1 MGLAVRLSSDFKD
14 FYDDELNSRANLQNL
29 KTDTV
34 GSNLKTLL
42 FSRNI
47 KDRRH
52 RSLDLSFLHSSG
64 LSILG
69 LKPVSDFQLLGYDTK
84 ILVYT
89 RPCEHGGNGK
99 LVLDNREA
107 QELYPNMPARI
118 WVKHSETNG
127 ITLKC
132 LQIGLRRFRVILW
145 NNTGTS
151 GCLEETGKGL
161 SDLRDKKVVSIDEIP
176 CGHLGISEYPIY
188 SIDYISTDEGLK
200 AIDYNEVENLSSL
213 GFDKVMSS
221 SEVCDEI
228 QKFYD
233 TKFN

>member
-14 FYDDELNSRANLQNL
+14 YYDDELNLRTDLQISKRSSL
-29 KTDTV
+29 KV
-34 GSNLKTLL
+34 LIFG
-42 FSRNI
+42 RNI

-52 RSLDLSFLHSSG
+52 RSLDLSFLQSSG
-64 LSILG
+64 LSVLG
-69 LKPVSDFQLLGYDTK
+69 LKPVSDFQLLEYDTK

-89 RPCEHGGNGK
+89 RPCEHGGTGK

-107 QELYPNMPARI
+107 QELYPNMPARV

-145 NNTGTS
+145 NNTETS

-213 GFDKVMSS
+213 GFDRVMSS

-228 QKFYD
+228 QKFYN